1 MTEALMDD
9 RPFGDAISPALSCDP
24 RKRTLFGSDT
34 YFLESVE
41 QLGTLTADVDGFLH
55 RHAALLLKPD
65 AVVSR
70 QLPTTVDWLARNG
83 FRIVAAERTRLTRTV
98 VRSLWYFQWNL
109 ATPERRRLAD
119 LFTDSCDSV
128 VLIVRQDAD
137 GAEALPSAP
146 ASVVLTERKG
156 PTDPRAR
163 VPGQLRHETGR
174 YSYLLNLVHTPDE
187 PADVARELGIYFDS
201 GLRRRVYTS
210 ALAGEDLSVRAREL
224 GERLHAEVPE
234 RDLTFE
240 PAAERLERAV
250 AEAEESLAPGAVRDE
265 LRQAR
270 LAARDR
276 EGHRRLLE
284 AVWRARLPLD
294 AWDMVIVGSHVLP
307 MKRTGFAPVL
317 GGVSVADWHQH
328 QARPAVR

>member
-1 MTEALMDD
+1 MTEAPTDD

-137 GAEALPSAP
+137 GAEAPPSAP

-210 ALAGEDLSVRAREL
+210 A
-224 GERLHAEVPE
+224 
-234 RDLTFE
+234 
-240 PAAERLERAV
+240 
-250 AEAEESLAPGAVRDE
+250 
-265 LRQAR
+265 
-270 LAARDR
+270 
-276 EGHRRLLE
+276 
-284 AVWRARLPLD
+284 
-294 AWDMVIVGSHVLP
+294 
-307 MKRTGFAPVL
+307 
-317 GGVSVADWHQH
+317 
-328 QARPAVR
+328 